1 MTDFIRIIRMDE
13 LNKMLKKTKFCRY
26 SNHSI
31 LSMVKN
37 ILKTKKGSTMLPDCA
52 FYLRA
57 SDRHHTPLFV
67 LLNPMKIT
75 IYHKARVL
83 KTITVSPSKT
93 ELEAN
98 DQVRDILKNIFNC
111 LETTPP
117 QEA

>member
-1 MTDFIRIIRMDE
+1 MAVFIRKTRMDD
-13 LNKMLKKTKFCRY
+13 LNKMLKKTEICRY
-26 SNHSI
+26 SNQSI

-37 ILKTKKGSTMLPDCA
+37 ILKTKNGSTMLPDCA
-52 FYLRA
+52 FYLKV
-57 SDRHHTPLFV
+57 SDRHNPLFV
-67 LLNPMKIT
+67 LLNPVKIT

-93 ELEAN
+93 ETEAN

-117 QEA
+117 QKA